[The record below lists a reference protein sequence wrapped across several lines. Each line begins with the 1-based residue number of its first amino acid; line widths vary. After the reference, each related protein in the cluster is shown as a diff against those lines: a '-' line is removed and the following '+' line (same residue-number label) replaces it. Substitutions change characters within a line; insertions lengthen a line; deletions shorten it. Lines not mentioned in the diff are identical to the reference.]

1 MVGLCPRLQSSA
13 DMFAGLL
20 FLSDEDTDQR
30 RLISVIK
37 SCNFN
42 HMQNSKIIIGDVKFL
57 LPLEFDRT
65 YYVTEKIPEVN
76 IERRSC

>member
-1 MVGLCPRLQSSA
+1 MRTSA

-37 SCNFN
+37 SSNFN
-42 HMQNSKIIIGDVKFL
+42 HRQNSKIIIGDVKFL